1 MKKHGESMNG
11 ISAVALDLARSVG
24 VKAYIYDAITVD
36 EMTEVNKITGIKGI
50 RVPAKG
56 HNLNTRAAALKLCKD
71 KGIDY
76 IAAIESRGFVFG
88 SALACNIGAGLILIR
103 KPGKLPADV
112 VSQEYELE
120 YGTDKIEM
128 HKDAI
133 EEGKKVLLID
143 DLLATGGTMA
153 AACELI
159 KKVGAIPVACAF
171 VIELEKLNGRDKF
184 DSDIEIVSML
194 KY

>member
-1 MKKHGESMNG
+1 MESY
-11 ISAVALDLARSVG
+11 
-24 VKAYIYDAITVD
+24 VKSKIRNIVD
-36 EMTEVNKITGIKGI
+36 FPKKGI
-50 RVPAKG
+50 IFRDITTACKDAK
-56 HNLNTRAAALKLCKD
+56 ALKEIIDYLTEKFKN

-76 IAAIESRGFVFG
+76 IAAVESRGFVFG
-88 SALACNIGAGLILIR
+88 SALACNINAGLILIR

-133 EEGKKVLLID
+133 EPGKKVLLID
-143 DLLATGGTMA
+143 DLLATGGTMV
-153 AACELI
+153 AACELV
-159 KKVGAIPVACAF
+159 KKVGAIPYACAF
-171 VIELEKLNGRDKF
+171 VIELEALKGREKF
-184 DSDIEIVSML
+184 DKNIEVVSML